1 MGYRAMKMLRFIACA
16 VAIIFGNVAPAV
28 AQWQTPNHSVP
39 IGRGAGITGFGSAIP
54 GVAGLPLV
62 SNGPGLD
69 PSFQPLSGSAV
80 VNIAALRA
88 ATVPANGT
96 LTYVG
101 GYYLIGDNA
110 GGNFLYVAASTAAD
124 NGGTIIMPTVG
135 VGRYF
140 RQVPVINRYTPE
152 MFGAHHDGTDDQ
164 PYWTKAVAALNAA
177 GGGTLWLTDGY
188 VYTNGPSLATG
199 KSLTQWYPNV
209 GYDGNGT
216 MRMADNTNVAAGV
229 GTGTCSGTN
238 LTVTVNSGAYHPT
251 DFLFG
256 SGIVPATQIVSQTS
270 GPTGGSGVY
279 VVSAP
284 GCVSSAAT
292 ITASNVQFVR
302 MIEATSQTV
311 SHVSMRNITLDYNG
325 LNNSC
330 SGTCWGF
337 NALATIQTGD
347 DITVENVKL
356 FNNSGSNDLVFGAGV
371 QTPSIK
377 GLKISRNAHN
387 NSGDRI
393 NPAAADFSADFWI
406 ASNVVHKDSTYS
418 NGPTIN
424 GAAIEA
430 HGDTATI
437 SGSSIKDY
445 WACIGIANE
454 TFSTITNNI
463 AVSNIGCSNV
473 TSRGVSVTSRAGAT
487 NTNISINNLDVTFK
501 TGMSGYGVDACTG
514 IDPAT
519 GINNTISV
527 NDVTTYSDLTVN
539 FGNDTSAVCV
549 SRFQS
554 GNVSA
559 GNYYNPQGPGVRV
572 QASVA
577 GGIISVIGNQSYGPG
592 RTANTALQ
600 AGVVIDATSAIT
612 AGVIDIN
619 GNSTAGTVRASVIGA
634 QNASGGAIFGNPAP
648 GATVSQYLW
657 TGTGITPS
665 TPVSITTTG
674 TSGPA
679 TLNFASG
686 VLNIPNYATG
696 GTPGGTSGQTQY
708 NNSGVFGGYTP
719 SGDCSVVPSTGITT
733 CLRTNGTLFGALA
746 TVTPGT
752 GVATALGNGINTAG
766 GIVVP
771 SAALTSFGVVYG
783 GGSGVSPGSAA
794 AGTNGQVFL
803 GVTGS
808 APQFGTVSGD
818 GTISNTGAF
827 TLTSIITAG
836 GPTGNATT
844 TPVITNDAKGRLT
857 VVSSATVTPAI
868 GSITGVGTGFATGAA
883 INVGTAGS
891 FVVNGGALGTP
902 ASGNMANVVGLP
914 ISTGLTGN
922 GTFVL
927 AALAVNVGSPGAFV
941 VQGGVLGTPSS
952 GVATNLIGTAA
963 GLTAGNVTT
972 NANMTGAVTSAGNV
986 TSLGSFNSANLSGAL
1001 TDETGS
1007 GLAVF
1012 GTGPILST
1020 VDARGVWTTGTSWT
1034 LPAFTLGG
1042 TVSGGGNQINNVIIG
1057 NTTPLAGSFT
1067 TLTTSISETVPLVI
1081 GGTGAASTLTLE
1093 STSGAGTTDAIIGK
1107 TASQVERFRITTG
1120 GLFNIGPSVAPD
1132 TLLTVNGNAAA
1143 TVALANTNQLHLIG
1157 ADSGNAGF
1165 AIDAFGNSPRAEIRQ
1180 AGGTLASKTAS
1191 GANNLFTFNAYGW
1204 DTTAYGI
1211 GSQFIFTPST
1221 TWTASSHP
1229 TDIFFYVTPV
1239 GSVTPG
1245 LALQVHRNGAINV
1258 GPTQATLGSSEIGV
1272 TKVTASGTA
1281 PGAGTAKMSWVAGTN
1296 AGSCKLISYAGT
1308 STTAVTVVDNV
1319 GAGC

>member
-140 RQVPVINRYTPE
+140 RQVPVINRYAPE

-164 PYWTKAVAALNAA
+164 PYWTKAVAALSAA

-209 GYDGNGT
+209 SYDGNGT
-216 MRMADNTNVAAGV
+216 MRMADNTNIAAGV

-279 VVSAP
+279 VLSSA
-284 GCVSSAAT
+284 CVASAAT

-356 FNNSGSNDLVFGAGV
+356 FNNSGSNDLVFGVGV

-527 NDVTTYSDLTVN
+527 NNVTTYSDLTVN

-554 GNVSA
+554 GTVSA

-577 GGIISVIGNQSYGPG
+577 GGAISVTGNQSYGPG

-674 TSGPA
+674 TSGPS
-679 TLNFASG
+679 TLNFANG

-952 GVATNLIGTAA
+952 GVATNLTGTAA

-972 NANMTGAVTSAGNV
+972 NANLTGPVTSVGNATTIGAAQVTNANLVNSSLTINGTSISLGGSQTVTAAAGTLTGTTLNSTV
-986 TSLGSFNSANLSGAL
+986 VASSLTSVGTLTSLNLSGAI
-1001 TDETGS
+1001 TG
-1007 GLAVF
+1007 A
-1012 GTGPILST
+1012 
-1020 VDARGVWTTGTSWT
+1020 TSE
-1034 LPAFTLGG
+1034 
-1042 TVSGGGNQINNVIIG
+1042 
-1057 NTTPLAGSFT
+1057 TTPIVA
-1067 TLTTSISETVPLVI
+1067 

-1157 ADSGNAGF
+1157 ADGGNAGF